1 MVVGG
6 ANSTREVTICRLES
20 DTAILAKSAALLT
33 AATIPFS
40 DVTIT
45 ETFAEATKNLPL
57 HFSPKAQSK

>member
-1 MVVGG
+1 MKSQFVGWRG
-6 ANSTREVTICRLES
+6 

-57 HFSPKAQSK
+57 HFPPKPSLSKEALT